1 MSAYTACVGRSRKK
15 QGHEPGI
22 VLDVPGQGQ
31 GSPNQLRI
39 CHAPIEFPLD
49 FAGSKLPESKV
60 PAEFRHRAV
69 NRLLSMM

>member
-31 GSPNQLRI
+31 GSPNQLRMRQLNFRSI
-39 CHAPIEFPLD
+39 SQDRSYPKARFRPSSGTAPLTV
-49 FAGSKLPESKV
+49 S
-60 PAEFRHRAV
+60 
-69 NRLLSMM
+69 